1 MRKGLISIPTYT
13 PIVFQSEQFFHM
25 SYRIPSH
32 MPFDFRNLVLRF
44 EEIKQGYARAKTLE
58 EKRELLAR
66 LSEVLRQ
73 AETEI
78 DRLNSN

>member
-1 MRKGLISIPTYT
+1 
-13 PIVFQSEQFFHM
+13 M
-25 SYRIPSH
+25 SYRILSH
-32 MPFDFRNLVLRF
+32 TPFDFRNLVLRF

>member
-1 MRKGLISIPTYT
+1 
-13 PIVFQSEQFFHM
+13 M
-25 SYRIPSH
+25 SYRILSH

-78 DRLNSN
+78 DRLNSNWPTTETRRNYPSVLK

>member
-1 MRKGLISIPTYT
+1 
-13 PIVFQSEQFFHM
+13 M
-25 SYRIPSH
+25 SYRILSH

>member
-1 MRKGLISIPTYT
+1 MRTPT
-13 PIVFQSEQFFHM
+13 PLDFQ
-25 SYRIPSH
+25 
-32 MPFDFRNLVLRF
+32 NLVLRF

-73 AETEI
+73 AEEQIAPLRSEI

>member
-1 MRKGLISIPTYT
+1 
-13 PIVFQSEQFFHM
+13 
-25 SYRIPSH
+25 
-32 MPFDFRNLVLRF
+32 MPLDFRNLVLRF
-44 EEIKQGYARAKTLE
+44 EEIREGYARAKTPE

-73 AETEI
+73 AEEQVAPLRPEI

>member
-1 MRKGLISIPTYT
+1 
-13 PIVFQSEQFFHM
+13 
-25 SYRIPSH
+25 

>member
-1 MRKGLISIPTYT
+1 MPLD
-13 PIVFQSEQFFHM
+13 FQ
-25 SYRIPSH
+25 
-32 MPFDFRNLVLRF
+32 NLVLRF
-44 EEIKQGYARAKTLE
+44 AEIKEGYARAKTLE